1 MLGVV
6 DGSGGSA
13 RDEAARLRWGQP
25 YTGPLC
31 ETEFRERWSIFMH
44 TCGFVKR
51 PRRTR
56 DPSMLTGSEACV
68 ERRHV
73 NQLRRTPR
81 MVTAATSSRSR

>member
-44 TCGFVKR
+44 IRGFVKQW
-51 PRRTR
+51 RRSHGLHR
-56 DPSMLTGSEACV
+56 SAREEACT
-68 ERRHV
+68 ERGYLTE
-73 NQLRRTPR
+73 QRRPCG
-81 MVTAATSSRSR
+81 VVAGATSSESR